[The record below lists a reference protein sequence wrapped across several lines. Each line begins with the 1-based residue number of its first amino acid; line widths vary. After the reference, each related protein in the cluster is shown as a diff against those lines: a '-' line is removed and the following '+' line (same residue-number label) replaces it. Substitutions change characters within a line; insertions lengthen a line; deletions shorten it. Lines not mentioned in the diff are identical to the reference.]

1 MVIKIILIV
10 VITLIAGLII
20 LYLLSK
26 KINTEKIIEIM
37 SKINSLGT
45 LPLNENNSKL
55 MIENNPKANMIQYI
69 KDIRSNISKRIEDNK
84 TILITSYNFGEGK
97 SFIANNLAVSFAR
110 INKKVLLIDANLREE
125 SNTSD
130 IFYIEDGEGL
140 TDYARDIVF
149 NEKIDNLYK
158 AKRYIKETQIP
169 NLHVLQNGTLINNP
183 TELIMSSRIKEI
195 IEILKKIYDVI
206 ILDGPSFENK
216 TDVISWSTVVDK
228 TILTIEKGKTRI
240 KQINEIKDAIEDNN
254 GEILG
259 FILNKTNLKQG
270 KHYGKQ
276 YNENNYGV
284 YIEKTKNRENVES
297 LNYIIDKI
305 AEDMQEKSSSKYST
319 LYNEM
324 KDNILI
330 EDFINDIEVN
340 FNTRLDNIEKNSKLQ
355 LETLLKEM
363 TEKEKNIN
371 DIITI
376 GEYKQKEQYR
386 IYEEFSNKLIFELK
400 NLSEEIKDLKI
411 KQEEIFEKNIEY
423 INQKF
428 NEVNT
433 EKYLQEILEQMKNL
447 NYDVQFKQIVEE
459 IKKLDYKEQIEEIR
473 NQVENLNY
481 DEKFDSLDKQI
492 ESLNYDEKIDELKEQ
507 VNNIN
512 YDEQFEEI
520 NNKIEM
526 IENRDIEEKEYNKD
540 IEEKDENKELKENKK
555 NNIINLRQFFMEARK
570 NNKRVFS
577 IEETINYEDLERLSA
592 YVIDLDAM

>member
-26 KINTEKIIEIM
+26 KISTEKIIEIM

-110 INKKVLLIDANLREE
+110 INKK
-125 SNTSD
+125 
-130 IFYIEDGEGL
+130 DGEGL

-228 TILTIEKGKTRI
+228 TILTIEKGKTKI

-254 GEILG
+254 GEVLG
-259 FILNKTNLKQG
+259 FILNKTNIKQG

-284 YIEKTKNRENVES
+284 YIEKTKNGENVES

-386 IYEEFSNKLIFELK
+386 IYG
-400 NLSEEIKDLKI
+400 
-411 KQEEIFEKNIEY
+411 
-423 INQKF
+423 
-428 NEVNT
+428 
-433 EKYLQEILEQMKNL
+433 
-447 NYDVQFKQIVEE
+447 
-459 IKKLDYKEQIEEIR
+459 
-473 NQVENLNY
+473 
-481 DEKFDSLDKQI
+481 
-492 ESLNYDEKIDELKEQ
+492 
-507 VNNIN
+507 
-512 YDEQFEEI
+512 
-520 NNKIEM
+520 
-526 IENRDIEEKEYNKD
+526 
-540 IEEKDENKELKENKK
+540 
-555 NNIINLRQFFMEARK
+555 
-570 NNKRVFS
+570 NKRFKNK
-577 IEETINYEDLERLSA
+577 TRRDF
-592 YVIDLDAM
+592 

>member
-1 MVIKIILIV
+1 MVTKIMLIV

-26 KINTEKIIEIM
+26 KINTEKIIAFM
-37 SKINSLGT
+37 SKMNSLGT

-55 MIENNPKANMIQYI
+55 MIENNLKANMMQYI
-69 KDIRSNISKRIEDNK
+69 KDIRTNILKSIDDNK
-84 TILITSYNFGEGK
+84 TILITSYNYGEGK

-125 SNTSD
+125 SNKND

-158 AKRYIKETQIP
+158 AKKYIKETQIP

-183 TELIMSSRIKEI
+183 TELIVSSRIKEI
-195 IEILKKIYDVI
+195 IEILKKIYDIV
-206 ILDGPSFENK
+206 ILDGSSFENK
-216 TDVISWSTVVDK
+216 ADVISWTTVVDS
-228 TILTIEKGKTRI
+228 TILTVEKGKTKI

-254 GEILG
+254 GKILG
-259 FILNKTNLKQG
+259 FILNKTNIKQG

-284 YIEKTKNRENVES
+284 YIEKTKNNENVES
-297 LNYIIDKI
+297 LSYVIDKL
-305 AEDMQEKSSSKYST
+305 AEEMKEKSSSKYNT

-340 FNTRLDNIEKNSKLQ
+340 FNTRLDNIEKNSKQ
-355 LETLLKEM
+355 NLEILLKEM
-363 TEKEKNIN
+363 TEKENNLN

-376 GEYKQKEQYR
+376 GKYKQNEQFKM
-386 IYEEFSNKLIFELK
+386 YEDFSNKLIFELK
-400 NLSEEIKDLKI
+400 SLSEEIKDLKLR
-411 KQEEIFEKNIEY
+411 QEEIFEKNMEY

-433 EKYLQEILEQMKNL
+433 EKYLQEILEQLKNL
-447 NYDVQFKQIVEE
+447 NYDEQFKQVVEE
-459 IKKLDYKEQIEEIR
+459 IRKLDYKEQLEELKR
-473 NQVENLNY
+473 QVENLNY
-481 DEKFDSLDKQI
+481 DEKFENLSKQM
-492 ESLNYDEKIDELKEQ
+492 ENYNYDNKFAELKEQ

-512 YDEQFEEI
+512 YDEQLEEI
-520 NNKIEM
+520 NNKIEL
-526 IENRDIEEKEYNKD
+526 IENRDIEERGFEKGPD
-540 IEEKDENKELKENKK
+540 EKDENKGHKENKK

-570 NNKRVFS
+570 NNRRVFS

>member
-1 MVIKIILIV
+1 MVTKIMLIV

-26 KINTEKIIEIM
+26 KINTEKIIAFM
-37 SKINSLGT
+37 SKMNSLGT

-55 MIENNPKANMIQYI
+55 MIENNLKANMMQYI
-69 KDIRSNISKRIEDNK
+69 KDIRTNILKSIDDNK
-84 TILITSYNFGEGK
+84 TILITSYNYGEGK

-125 SNTSD
+125 SNKND

-158 AKRYIKETQIP
+158 AKKYIKETQIP

-183 TELIMSSRIKEI
+183 TELIVSSRIKEI
-195 IEILKKIYDVI
+195 IEILKKIYDIV
-206 ILDGPSFENK
+206 ILDGSSFENK
-216 TDVISWSTVVDK
+216 ADVISWTTVVDS
-228 TILTIEKGKTRI
+228 TILTVEKGKTKI

-254 GEILG
+254 GKILG
-259 FILNKTNLKQG
+259 FILNKTNIKQG

-284 YIEKTKNRENVES
+284 YIEKTKNNENVES
-297 LNYIIDKI
+297 LSYVIDKL
-305 AEDMQEKSSSKYST
+305 AEEMKEKSSSKYNT

-340 FNTRLDNIEKNSKLQ
+340 FNTRLDNIEKNSKQ
-355 LETLLKEM
+355 NLEILLKEM
-363 TEKEKNIN
+363 TEKENNLN

-376 GEYKQKEQYR
+376 GEYKQNEQFKM
-386 IYEEFSNKLIFELK
+386 YEDFSNKLIFELK
-400 NLSEEIKDLKI
+400 SLSEEIKDLKLR
-411 KQEEIFEKNIEY
+411 QEEIFEKNMEY

-433 EKYLQEILEQMKNL
+433 EKYLQEILEQLKNL
-447 NYDVQFKQIVEE
+447 NYDEQFKQVVEE
-459 IKKLDYKEQIEEIR
+459 IRKLDYKEQLEELKR
-473 NQVENLNY
+473 QVENLNY
-481 DEKFDSLDKQI
+481 DEKFENLSKQM
-492 ESLNYDEKIDELKEQ
+492 ENYNYDNKFAELKEQ

-512 YDEQFEEI
+512 YDEQLEEI
-520 NNKIEM
+520 NNKIEL
-526 IENRDIEEKEYNKD
+526 IENRDIEERGFEKGPD
-540 IEEKDENKELKENKK
+540 EKDENKGHKENKK

-570 NNKRVFS
+570 NNRRVFS

>member
-10 VITLIAGLII
+10 FITLIAGLII
-20 LYLLSK
+20 LYLLNK
-26 KINTEKIIEIM
+26 KISTEKIIEIM

-69 KDIRSNISKRIEDNK
+69 KDIRTNILKSIDDNK
-84 TILITSYNFGEGK
+84 TILITSYNYGEGK

-125 SNTSD
+125 SNKND

-158 AKRYIKETQIP
+158 AKKYIKETQIP

-183 TELIMSSRIKEI
+183 TELIVSSRIKEI
-195 IEILKKIYDVI
+195 IEILKKIYDIV
-206 ILDGPSFENK
+206 ILDGSSFENK
-216 TDVISWSTVVDK
+216 ADVISWTTVVDS
-228 TILTIEKGKTRI
+228 TILTVEKGKTKI

-254 GEILG
+254 GKILG
-259 FILNKTNLKQG
+259 FILNKTNIKQG

-284 YIEKTKNRENVES
+284 YIEKTKNNENVES
-297 LNYIIDKI
+297 LSYVIDKL
-305 AEDMQEKSSSKYST
+305 AEKMQEKSSSKYNT

-340 FNTRLDNIEKNSKLQ
+340 FNTRLDNIEKNSKQ
-355 LETLLKEM
+355 NLEILLKEM
-363 TEKEKNIN
+363 TEKENNLN

-376 GEYKQKEQYR
+376 GEYKQNEQFKM
-386 IYEEFSNKLIFELK
+386 YEDFSNKLIFELK
-400 NLSEEIKDLKI
+400 SLSEEIKDLKLR
-411 KQEEIFEKNIEY
+411 QEEIFEKNIEY

-433 EKYLQEILEQMKNL
+433 EKYLQEILEQMKSL
-447 NYDVQFKQIVEE
+447 NYDEQFKQIVEE
-459 IKKLDYKEQIEEIR
+459 IRKLDYKEQLEELKR
-473 NQVENLNY
+473 QVENLNY
-481 DEKFDSLDKQI
+481 DEKFENLSKQI
-492 ESLNYDEKIDELKEQ
+492 EIYNYDDKFAELKEQ

-512 YDEQFEEI
+512 YDEQLEEI
-520 NNKIEM
+520 NNKIEL
-526 IENRDIEEKEYNKD
+526 IENRDIEERGFEKEPN
-540 IEEKDENKELKENKK
+540 EKDEDKGLKENKK

>member
-1 MVIKIILIV
+1 MVTKIVLIV

-20 LYLLSK
+20 LYLLCK
-26 KINTEKIIEIM
+26 KINTEKIIAFM

-55 MIENNPKANMIQYI
+55 MIENNPKANMMQYI
-69 KDIRSNISKRIEDNK
+69 KDIRTNISKRLENNK
-84 TILITSYNFGEGK
+84 TILITSYNYGEGK
-97 SFIANNLAVSFAR
+97 SWIANNLAVSFAR

-125 SNTSD
+125 SNKSD

-158 AKRYIKETQIP
+158 AKKYIKETQTP

-183 TELIMSSRIKEI
+183 TELILSSRMKEL
-195 IEILKKIYDVI
+195 IEILKNIYDII

-216 TDVISWSTVVDK
+216 SDVISWSTVVDE
-228 TILTIEKGKTRI
+228 TILTVEKGKTKI

-254 GEILG
+254 GNILG
-259 FILNKTNLKQG
+259 FIPNKTNIKQG
-270 KHYGKQ
+270 KYYGKQ
-276 YNENNYGV
+276 YNENNYGF
-284 YIEKTKNRENVES
+284 YIEKTKNKESVES
-297 LNYIIDKI
+297 LNNVIDKI
-305 AEDMQEKSSSKYST
+305 ADEMQEKSSSKYNT

-340 FNTRLDNIEKNSKLQ
+340 FNRRLDNIEKNSKQ
-355 LETLLKEM
+355 NLEILLKEI
-363 TEKEKNIN
+363 TEKENNLN

-376 GEYKQKEQYR
+376 GEYKQNEQFK

-400 NLSEEIKDLKI
+400 NLNTEIKNLKLR
-411 KQEEIFEKNIEY
+411 QEEIFEKNIEY

-447 NYDVQFKQIVEE
+447 NYDEQFKQMVEE
-459 IKKLDYKEQIEEIR
+459 IRKLDYREQLEELKR
-473 NQVENLNY
+473 QVENLNY
-481 DEKFDSLDKQI
+481 DEKFENLSKQI
-492 ESLNYDEKIDELKEQ
+492 ENNNYDDKFAELKEQ
-507 VNNIN
+507 VTNIN
-512 YDEQFEEI
+512 YNEQLEEIKNRMEMLENKEFEE
-520 NNKIEM
+520 K
-526 IENRDIEEKEYNKD
+526 DYNKD
-540 IEEKDENKELKENKK
+540 IEEKEENKDNKK
-555 NNIINLRQFFMEARK
+555 NNIINLRQFFMEARR
-570 NNKRVFS
+570 NNRRVFS

>member
-1 MVIKIILIV
+1 MVTKIMLIV

-20 LYLLSK
+20 LYLLGK
-26 KINTEKIIEIM
+26 KINTEKIIAFM
-37 SKINSLGT
+37 SKMNSLGT

-55 MIENNPKANMIQYI
+55 MIENNLKANMMQYI
-69 KDIRSNISKRIEDNK
+69 KDIRTNILKSIDDNK
-84 TILITSYNFGEGK
+84 TILITSYNYGEGK

-125 SNTSD
+125 SNKND

-158 AKRYIKETQIP
+158 AKKYIKETQIP

-183 TELIMSSRIKEI
+183 TELIVSSRIKEI
-195 IEILKKIYDVI
+195 IEILKKIYDIV
-206 ILDGPSFENK
+206 ILDGSSFENK
-216 TDVISWSTVVDK
+216 ADVISWTTVVDS
-228 TILTIEKGKTRI
+228 TILTVEKGKTII

-254 GEILG
+254 GKILG
-259 FILNKTNLKQG
+259 FILNKTNIKQG

-284 YIEKTKNRENVES
+284 YIEKTKNNENVES
-297 LNYIIDKI
+297 LSYVIDKL
-305 AEDMQEKSSSKYST
+305 AEEMKEKSSSKYNT

-340 FNTRLDNIEKNSKLQ
+340 FNTRLDNIEKNSKQ
-355 LETLLKEM
+355 NLEILLKEM
-363 TEKEKNIN
+363 TEKENNLN

-376 GEYKQKEQYR
+376 GKYKQNEQFKM
-386 IYEEFSNKLIFELK
+386 YEDFSNKLIFELK
-400 NLSEEIKDLKI
+400 SLSEEIKDLKLR
-411 KQEEIFEKNIEY
+411 QEEIFEKNMEY

-433 EKYLQEILEQMKNL
+433 EKYLQEILEQLKNL
-447 NYDVQFKQIVEE
+447 NYDEQFKQVVEE
-459 IKKLDYKEQIEEIR
+459 IRKLDYKEQLEELKR
-473 NQVENLNY
+473 QVENLNY
-481 DEKFDSLDKQI
+481 DEKFENLSKQM
-492 ESLNYDEKIDELKEQ
+492 ENYNYDNKFAELKEQ

-512 YDEQFEEI
+512 YDEQLEEI
-520 NNKIEM
+520 NNKIEL
-526 IENRDIEEKEYNKD
+526 IENRDIEERGF
-540 IEEKDENKELKENKK
+540 EKGPDEKNENKGHKDNKK

-570 NNKRVFS
+570 NNRRVFS

>member
-1 MVIKIILIV
+1 
-10 VITLIAGLII
+10 
-20 LYLLSK
+20 
-26 KINTEKIIEIM
+26 
-37 SKINSLGT
+37 
-45 LPLNENNSKL
+45 
-55 MIENNPKANMIQYI
+55 
-69 KDIRSNISKRIEDNK
+69 
-84 TILITSYNFGEGK
+84 
-97 SFIANNLAVSFAR
+97 
-110 INKKVLLIDANLREE
+110 
-125 SNTSD
+125 
-130 IFYIEDGEGL
+130 
-140 TDYARDIVF
+140 
-149 NEKIDNLYK
+149 
-158 AKRYIKETQIP
+158 
-169 NLHVLQNGTLINNP
+169 
-183 TELIMSSRIKEI
+183 MSSRIKEI

-206 ILDGPSFENK
+206 ILDGTSYENK

-254 GEILG
+254 GEVLG

-284 YIEKTKNRENVES
+284 YIEKTKNGENVES

-355 LETLLKEM
+355 LEILLKEM

-433 EKYLQEILEQMKNL
+433 EKYLQEILEQMKSL
-447 NYDVQFKQIVEE
+447 NYDEQFKQIVEE
-459 IKKLDYKEQIEEIR
+459 IRKLDYKEQLEELKR
-473 NQVENLNY
+473 QVENLNY
-481 DEKFDSLDKQI
+481 DEKFENLSKQI
-492 ESLNYDEKIDELKEQ
+492 EIYNYDDKFAELKEQ

-512 YDEQFEEI
+512 QDEQLEEI
-520 NNKIEM
+520 NNKIEL
-526 IENRDIEEKEYNKD
+526 IENRDIEERGFEKEPN
-540 IEEKDENKELKENKK
+540 EKDEDKGLKENKK

>member
-1 MVIKIILIV
+1 MVTKIILIV

-20 LYLLSK
+20 LYLLCK
-26 KINTEKIIEIM
+26 KINTEKIIAFM

-55 MIENNPKANMIQYI
+55 MIENNPKANMMQYI
-69 KDIRSNISKRIEDNK
+69 KDIRTNISKRLENNK
-84 TILITSYNFGEGK
+84 TILITSYNYGEGK
-97 SFIANNLAVSFAR
+97 SWIANNLAVSFAR

-125 SNTSD
+125 SNKSD

-158 AKRYIKETQIP
+158 AKKYIKETQTP

-183 TELIMSSRIKEI
+183 TELILSSRMKEL
-195 IEILKKIYDVI
+195 IEILKNIYDII

-216 TDVISWSTVVDK
+216 SDVISWSTVVDE
-228 TILTIEKGKTRI
+228 TILTVEKGKTKI

-254 GEILG
+254 GNILG
-259 FILNKTNLKQG
+259 FIPNKTNIKQG
-270 KHYGKQ
+270 KYYGKQ
-276 YNENNYGV
+276 YNENNYGF
-284 YIEKTKNRENVES
+284 YIEKTKNKESVES
-297 LNYIIDKI
+297 LNNVIDKI
-305 AEDMQEKSSSKYST
+305 ADEMQEKSSSKYNT

-340 FNTRLDNIEKNSKLQ
+340 FNRRLDNIEKNSKQ
-355 LETLLKEM
+355 NLEILLKEM
-363 TEKEKNIN
+363 KEKENNLN

-376 GEYKQKEQYR
+376 GEYKQNEQFK

-400 NLSEEIKDLKI
+400 NLNTEIKNLKLR
-411 KQEEIFEKNIEY
+411 QEEIFEKNIEY

-447 NYDVQFKQIVEE
+447 NYDEQFKQMVEE
-459 IKKLDYKEQIEEIR
+459 IRKLDYREQLEELKR
-473 NQVENLNY
+473 QVENLNY
-481 DEKFDSLDKQI
+481 DEKYENLSKQI
-492 ESLNYDEKIDELKEQ
+492 ENNNYDDKFAELKEQ
-507 VNNIN
+507 VTNIN
-512 YDEQFEEI
+512 YNEQLEEIKNRMEMLENKEFEE
-520 NNKIEM
+520 K
-526 IENRDIEEKEYNKD
+526 DYNKD
-540 IEEKDENKELKENKK
+540 IEEKEENKDNKK
-555 NNIINLRQFFMEARK
+555 NNIINLRQFFMEARR
-570 NNKRVFS
+570 NNRRVFS

>member
-1 MVIKIILIV
+1 
-10 VITLIAGLII
+10 
-20 LYLLSK
+20 
-26 KINTEKIIEIM
+26 
-37 SKINSLGT
+37 
-45 LPLNENNSKL
+45 
-55 MIENNPKANMIQYI
+55 
-69 KDIRSNISKRIEDNK
+69 
-84 TILITSYNFGEGK
+84 
-97 SFIANNLAVSFAR
+97 
-110 INKKVLLIDANLREE
+110 
-125 SNTSD
+125 
-130 IFYIEDGEGL
+130 
-140 TDYARDIVF
+140 
-149 NEKIDNLYK
+149 
-158 AKRYIKETQIP
+158 
-169 NLHVLQNGTLINNP
+169 
-183 TELIMSSRIKEI
+183 
-195 IEILKKIYDVI
+195 
-206 ILDGPSFENK
+206 
-216 TDVISWSTVVDK
+216 
-228 TILTIEKGKTRI
+228 
-240 KQINEIKDAIEDNN
+240 
-254 GEILG
+254 
-259 FILNKTNLKQG
+259 
-270 KHYGKQ
+270 
-276 YNENNYGV
+276 
-284 YIEKTKNRENVES
+284 
-297 LNYIIDKI
+297 
-305 AEDMQEKSSSKYST
+305 
-319 LYNEM
+319 
-324 KDNILI
+324 
-330 EDFINDIEVN
+330 
-340 FNTRLDNIEKNSKLQ
+340 
-355 LETLLKEM
+355 M

>member
-1 MVIKIILIV
+1 MVIKVVLIV

-20 LYLLSK
+20 VYLLSK
-26 KINTEKIIEIM
+26 KINTEKIIAFM
-37 SKINSLGT
+37 SKMNSLGT

-55 MIENNPKANMIQYI
+55 MIENNPKANMMQYI
-69 KDIRSNISKRIEDNK
+69 KDIRTNILKSIDDNK
-84 TILITSYNFGEGK
+84 TVLITSYNYGEGK
-97 SFIANNLAVSFAR
+97 SWIANNLAVSFAR

-125 SNTSD
+125 SNKSD
-130 IFYIEDGEGL
+130 IFYIEDGEGF

-149 NEKIDNLYK
+149 NEKINNLYK
-158 AKRYIKETQIP
+158 AKKYIKETQIP

-183 TELIMSSRIKEI
+183 TELIVSSRMQELFEI
-195 IEILKKIYDVI
+195 FKNIYDIV

-216 TDVISWSTVVDK
+216 TDVINWTTVVDT
-228 TILTIEKGKTRI
+228 TILTVEKGKTKI

-254 GEILG
+254 GEVLG
-259 FILNKTNLKQG
+259 FILNKTNIKQG

-276 YNENNYGV
+276 YNENNYGF
-284 YIEKTKNRENVES
+284 YIEKTKNKESVES
-297 LNYIIDKI
+297 LSDVIDKI
-305 AEDMQEKSSSKYST
+305 ADEMREKSSSKYNT

-340 FNTRLDNIEKNSKLQ
+340 FNSRLDKIEKNSKEN
-355 LETLLKEM
+355 LELLLKEM
-363 TEKEKNIN
+363 TEKENNLN

-376 GEYKQKEQYR
+376 GEYKQNEQFK

-400 NLSEEIKDLKI
+400 NLNAEIKDLKLR
-411 KQEEIFEKNIEY
+411 QEEIFEKNIEY

-433 EKYLQEILEQMKNL
+433 EKYLQEILEQMKSL
-447 NYDVQFKQIVEE
+447 NYDEQFKQIVEE
-459 IKKLDYKEQIEEIR
+459 IKKLDYKEQLEELKK
-473 NQVENLNY
+473 QVENLNY
-481 DEKFDSLDKQI
+481 EEKLENLSKQI
-492 ESLNYDEKIDELKEQ
+492 ENYNYNEQLDELKEK

-512 YDEQFEEI
+512 YDEQLEEI

-526 IENRDIEEKEYNKD
+526 IENRDIEEKDYNKE
-540 IEEKDENKELKENKK
+540 IKEKDENKDNKN
-555 NNIINLRQFFMEARK
+555 NNIINLKQFFMEARK

>member
-26 KINTEKIIEIM
+26 KINNEKIIVFM
-37 SKINSLGT
+37 SKMNSLGT

-55 MIENNPKANMIQYI
+55 MIENNLKANVMQYI
-69 KDIRSNISKRIEDNK
+69 KDIRTNILKSIDDNK
-84 TILITSYNFGEGK
+84 TILITSYNYGEGK

-125 SNTSD
+125 SNKND

-158 AKRYIKETQIP
+158 AKKYIKETQIP

-183 TELIMSSRIKEI
+183 TELIVSSRIKEI
-195 IEILKKIYDVI
+195 IEILKKIYDIV

-254 GEILG
+254 GEVLG

-284 YIEKTKNRENVES
+284 YIEKTKNGENVES

-355 LETLLKEM
+355 LEILLKEM

-400 NLSEEIKDLKI
+400 SLSEEIKDLKI

>member
-1 MVIKIILIV
+1 M
-10 VITLIAGLII
+10 
-20 LYLLSK
+20 
-26 KINTEKIIEIM
+26 
-37 SKINSLGT
+37 
-45 LPLNENNSKL
+45 
-55 MIENNPKANMIQYI
+55 
-69 KDIRSNISKRIEDNK
+69 
-84 TILITSYNFGEGK
+84 
-97 SFIANNLAVSFAR
+97 
-110 INKKVLLIDANLREE
+110 LIDANLREE

-284 YIEKTKNRENVES
+284 YIEKTKNGENVES

-411 KQEEIFEKNIEY
+411 KQQEIFEKNIEY

-447 NYDVQFKQIVEE
+447 NYDVQFIQIVEE
-459 IKKLDYKEQIEEIR
+459 IKKLDYKEQIEEIK
-473 NQVENLNY
+473 NQVENLKY
-481 DEKFDSLDKQI
+481 DEKFDSLGKQI
-492 ESLNYDEKIDELKEQ
+492 ESLNYDEKIEEIKEQ
-507 VNNIN
+507 VSNIN
-512 YDEQFEEI
+512 YDEQLEEI

-526 IENRDIEEKEYNKD
+526 IENRDIEEKDYNKD

>member
-1 MVIKIILIV
+1 MVTKIVLMV

-26 KINTEKIIEIM
+26 KINNEKIIVFM
-37 SKINSLGT
+37 SKMNSLGT

-55 MIENNPKANMIQYI
+55 MIENNLKANVMQYI
-69 KDIRSNISKRIEDNK
+69 KDIRTNILKSIDDNK
-84 TILITSYNFGEGK
+84 TILITSYNYGEGK

-125 SNTSD
+125 SNKND

-158 AKRYIKETQIP
+158 AKKYIKETQIP

-183 TELIMSSRIKEI
+183 TELIVSSRIKEI
-195 IEILKKIYDVI
+195 IEILKKIYDIV
-206 ILDGPSFENK
+206 ILDGSSFENK
-216 TDVISWSTVVDK
+216 ADVISWTTVVDS
-228 TILTIEKGKTRI
+228 TILTVEKGKTKI

-254 GEILG
+254 GKILG
-259 FILNKTNLKQG
+259 FILNKTNIKQG

-284 YIEKTKNRENVES
+284 YIEKTKNNENVES
-297 LNYIIDKI
+297 LSYVIDKL
-305 AEDMQEKSSSKYST
+305 AEEMKEKSSSKYNT

-340 FNTRLDNIEKNSKLQ
+340 FNTRLDNIEKNSKQ
-355 LETLLKEM
+355 NLEILLKEM
-363 TEKEKNIN
+363 TEKENNLN

-376 GEYKQKEQYR
+376 GEYKQNEQFKM
-386 IYEEFSNKLIFELK
+386 YEDFSNKLIFELK
-400 NLSEEIKDLKI
+400 SLSEEIKDLKLR
-411 KQEEIFEKNIEY
+411 QEEIFEKNMEY

-433 EKYLQEILEQMKNL
+433 EKYLQEILEQLKNL
-447 NYDVQFKQIVEE
+447 NYDEQFKQVVEE
-459 IKKLDYKEQIEEIR
+459 IRKLDYKEQLEELKR
-473 NQVENLNY
+473 QVENLNY
-481 DEKFDSLDKQI
+481 DEKFENLSKQM
-492 ESLNYDEKIDELKEQ
+492 ENYNYDNKFAELKEQ

-512 YDEQFEEI
+512 YDEQLEEI
-520 NNKIEM
+520 NNKIEL
-526 IENRDIEEKEYNKD
+526 IENRDIEERGFEKGPD
-540 IEEKDENKELKENKK
+540 EKDENKGHKENKK

-570 NNKRVFS
+570 NNRRVFS

>member
-1 MVIKIILIV
+1 MVTKIVLIV

-20 LYLLSK
+20 LYLLCK
-26 KINTEKIIEIM
+26 KINTEKIIAFM

-55 MIENNPKANMIQYI
+55 MIENNPKANMMQYI
-69 KDIRSNISKRIEDNK
+69 KDIRTNISKRLENNK
-84 TILITSYNFGEGK
+84 TILITSYNYGEGK
-97 SFIANNLAVSFAR
+97 SWIANNLAVSFAR

-125 SNTSD
+125 SNKSD

-158 AKRYIKETQIP
+158 AKKYIKETQTP

-183 TELIMSSRIKEI
+183 TELILSSRMKEL
-195 IEILKKIYDVI
+195 IEILKNIYDII

-216 TDVISWSTVVDK
+216 SDVISWSTVVDE
-228 TILTIEKGKTRI
+228 TILTVEKGKTKI

-254 GEILG
+254 GNILG
-259 FILNKTNLKQG
+259 FIPNKTNIKQG
-270 KHYGKQ
+270 KYYGKQ
-276 YNENNYGV
+276 YNENNYGF
-284 YIEKTKNRENVES
+284 YIEKTKNKESVES
-297 LNYIIDKI
+297 LNNVIDKI
-305 AEDMQEKSSSKYST
+305 ADEMQEKSSSKYNT

-340 FNTRLDNIEKNSKLQ
+340 FNRRLDNIEKNSKQ
-355 LETLLKEM
+355 NLEILLKEM
-363 TEKEKNIN
+363 KEKENNLN

-376 GEYKQKEQYR
+376 GEYKQNEQFK

-400 NLSEEIKDLKI
+400 NLNTEIKNLKLR
-411 KQEEIFEKNIEY
+411 QEEIFEKNIEY

-447 NYDVQFKQIVEE
+447 NYDEQFKQMVEE
-459 IKKLDYKEQIEEIR
+459 IRKLDYREQLEELKR
-473 NQVENLNY
+473 QVENLNY
-481 DEKFDSLDKQI
+481 DEKYENLSKQI
-492 ESLNYDEKIDELKEQ
+492 ENNNYDDKFAELKEQ
-507 VNNIN
+507 VTNIN
-512 YDEQFEEI
+512 YNEQLEEIKNRMEMLENKEFEE
-520 NNKIEM
+520 K
-526 IENRDIEEKEYNKD
+526 DYNKD
-540 IEEKDENKELKENKK
+540 IEEKEENKDNKK
-555 NNIINLRQFFMEARK
+555 NNIINLRQFFMEARR
-570 NNKRVFS
+570 NNRRVFS

>member
-1 MVIKIILIV
+1 MVTKIVLIV

-26 KINTEKIIEIM
+26 KINNEKIIVFM
-37 SKINSLGT
+37 SKMNSLGT

-55 MIENNPKANMIQYI
+55 MIENNLKANVMQYI
-69 KDIRSNISKRIEDNK
+69 KDIRTNILKSIDDNK
-84 TILITSYNFGEGK
+84 TILITSYNYGEGK

-125 SNTSD
+125 SNKND

-158 AKRYIKETQIP
+158 AKKYIKETQIP

-183 TELIMSSRIKEI
+183 TELIVSSRIKEI
-195 IEILKKIYDVI
+195 IEILKKIYDIV
-206 ILDGPSFENK
+206 ILDGSSFENK
-216 TDVISWSTVVDK
+216 ADVISWTTVVDS
-228 TILTIEKGKTRI
+228 TILTVEKGKTKI

-254 GEILG
+254 GKILG
-259 FILNKTNLKQG
+259 FILNKTNIKQG

-284 YIEKTKNRENVES
+284 YIEKTKNNENVES
-297 LNYIIDKI
+297 LSYVIDKL
-305 AEDMQEKSSSKYST
+305 AEKMQEKSSSKYNT

-340 FNTRLDNIEKNSKLQ
+340 FNTRLDNIEKNSKQ
-355 LETLLKEM
+355 NLEILLKEM
-363 TEKEKNIN
+363 TEKENNLN

-376 GEYKQKEQYR
+376 GEYKQHEQFKM
-386 IYEEFSNKLIFELK
+386 YEDFSNKLIFELK
-400 NLSEEIKDLKI
+400 SLSEEIKDLKLR
-411 KQEEIFEKNIEY
+411 QEEIFEKNIEY

-433 EKYLQEILEQMKNL
+433 EKYLQEILEQMKSL
-447 NYDVQFKQIVEE
+447 NYDEQFKQIVEE
-459 IKKLDYKEQIEEIR
+459 IRKLDYKEQLEELKR
-473 NQVENLNY
+473 QVENLNY
-481 DEKFDSLDKQI
+481 DEKFENLSKQI
-492 ESLNYDEKIDELKEQ
+492 EIYNYDDKFAELKEQ

-512 YDEQFEEI
+512 YDEQLEEI
-520 NNKIEM
+520 NNKIEL
-526 IENRDIEEKEYNKD
+526 IENRDIEERGFEKEPN
-540 IEEKDENKELKENKK
+540 EKDEDKGLKENKK